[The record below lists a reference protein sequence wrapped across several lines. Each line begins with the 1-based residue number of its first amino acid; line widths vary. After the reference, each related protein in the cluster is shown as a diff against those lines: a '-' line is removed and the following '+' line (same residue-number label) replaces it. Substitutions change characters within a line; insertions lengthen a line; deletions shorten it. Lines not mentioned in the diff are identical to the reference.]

1 MNANENLG
9 LDSVG
14 ARINR
19 ALEVL
24 TGLADRGHKGAEAAC
39 GDLRSILTGRVMLL
53 ERRIYGS
60 IDMVSSE
67 LFGDW
72 PAAGY
77 DAAVNHVLDL
87 ARDDGYEVRDTDG
100 SGCSLLQ
107 IDVIEVA
114 GECSCG
120 ARCTNDEIGA
130 ISEDGEIQ
138 CEACAAIT
146 PSPEEPEIAEEADLE
161 LRDEPLPEDYHWTNT
176 GNLGGAI
183 LVTQGGGGR
192 PRVIYRGTQHDEACG
207 AIALDMEAQQFWQ
220 PVWQY
225 DDHGGVTNICHWIDE
240 WRAANP
246 SVSPACD
253 VTA

>member
-24 TGLADRGHKGAEAAC
+24 TSLADRGHKGAEAAC

-67 LFGDW
+67 LMGDW

-87 ARDDGYEVRDTDG
+87 ARDEGYEVRDTDG

-120 ARCTNDEIGA
+120 ARCTEDEVGA
-130 ISEDGEIQ
+130 ISAEGEIQ
-138 CEACAAIT
+138 CASCAAVN
-146 PSPEEPEIAEEADLE
+146 PFPEEPEIAEEVE
-161 LRDEPLPEDYHWTNT
+161 LKDEPDAEDYHWTNV
-176 GNLGGAI
+176 GNLGGVT

-192 PRVIYRGTQHDEACG
+192 PRVIYRGTDHDEACG
-207 AIALDMEAQQFWQ
+207 AIAMDMEAQQFW
-220 PVWQY
+220 PNAWSY
-225 DDHGGVTNICHWIDE
+225 DDHGGLINICHWVDE
-240 WRAANP
+240 WRSKNP
-246 SVSPACD
+246 AVSPACD